1 MMTKVRSIVI
11 LLIFSCLLIIGC
23 VLISNKDDPQAT
35 AGVFKDVSDISVESE

>member
-1 MMTKVRSIVI
+1 MVKVKSIII

-35 AGVFKDVSDISVESE
+35 AGVIKAVSDISVESE